1 VLQLLDA
8 SESIQGHRGEIN
20 RLRNACREHGDG

>member
-8 SESIQGHRGEIN
+8 SEAIQGHRGEIN
-20 RLRNACREHGDG
+20 RLRNACRKRLTG